1 MSATPQSSLKIG
13 CVVVAL
19 ALASSSG
26 LAADP
31 VRASF
36 DRMLAHEPMPAGG
49 PAATRGPADPLI
61 AALVV
66 PLRDGEHPSP
76 PAAPTDSV
84 TESFA
89 RMFNHEPNR
98 TPPAPPESAGADPLI
113 AAVVWPLLRS
123 HSFLVAGVTPP
134 ARQ

>member
-31 VRASF
+31 VCASF

-61 AALVV
+61 AALVL
-66 PLRDGEHPSP
+66 PLRDGAHPSRP
-76 PAAPTDSV
+76 VVPSDAV
-84 TESFA
+84 VESFT

-98 TPPAPPESAGADPLI
+98 TPPALPESAGADPLI
-113 AAVVWPLLRS
+113 AAIVRPLLQS
-123 HSFLVAGVTPP
+123 HSYLVAGVTPP
-134 ARQ
+134 VRP